1 MRSFVRGLL
10 RRFEPVRFGQSRL
23 SYMEFMR
30 HPPKSSPGNDRI
42 PVRLWYI
49 TRRWTAGLLARIP
62 IMLSAGTWIEPTFKP
77 GEAAFLLPRGL
88 RIDDRDAEQ
97 RLHRNSKTLSILPKP
112 AKKLTRGG
120 APLQQLSF
128 RQLMKQN
135 SKALY
140 TAAAPPPQAVSA
152 SEYITSKILGQL
164 GCDASKNTPPCPSN
178 GCGRCSSSSR
188 IGESLCCNIHKECTT
203 KTAGEY
209 VTFYRLKRVCFPYW
223 NV

>member
-1 MRSFVRGLL
+1 MFGSRTRASCLL
-10 RRFEPVRFGQSRL
+10 DDINIL
-23 SYMEFMR
+23 SMYM
-30 HPPKSSPGNDRI
+30 SI
-42 PVRLWYI
+42 A
-49 TRRWTAGLLARIP
+49 TLARKI
-62 IMLSAGTWIEPTFKP
+62 
-77 GEAAFLLPRGL
+77 
-88 RIDDRDAEQ
+88 
-97 RLHRNSKTLSILPKP
+97 KTIKAQSIRTGWTTATTTSGSCAPC
-112 AKKLTRGG
+112 RGG

-164 GCDASKNTPPCPSN
+164 GCDASKNTPPCPAN
-178 GCGRCSSSSR
+178 GCGRCSCSSR

-209 VTFYRLKRVCFPYW
+209 VNFYRLKRVCFPYL